1 MIKNERRNTEIRNN
15 RMGIKLK
22 DPSTINK
29 VMKVK
34 NVHPRKKRGTRK
46 FGSGKTIFTYV
57 ADDFDATPEEFKDY
71 MI

>member
-1 MIKNERRNTEIRNN
+1 MSVETQKLEI
-15 RMGIKLK
+15 IEWVLKLK

-34 NVHPRKKRGTRK
+34 NVHPRKKRGTTK